1 MSLRNNIIVIK
12 TILLQH
18 RCNKI
23 IYLNYIKYL
32 KLRNTFI
39 VLLIFFSQFGFS
51 QVIKGKVVDQSSGA
65 GVPFA
70 EIFCLET
77 QNGTVS
83 DIEGNWELENVV
95 NFQITLLI
103 RADEFDNKLIKVENQ
118 EKDLIVKL
126 EHSHI
131 HLDEVIVS
139 TSDSKLQRYSAFPVE
154 SRKIADLNKIEQTNL
169 VDAMSNIPGVYNF
182 STGNGI
188 AKPVIRGL
196 SGMRVLTSQNGLRL
210 ENQQWGADHGF
221 AVLNL
226 GIDRVEIIKGPSSLI
241 YGADALGGVIYLAD
255 EPYANLNKQEIKAST
270 KLETN
275 SMSTVNKISLKFSK
289 NNLRFAVYG
298 GYFSRANYAIGNS
311 QIFNSSIKEFVANS
325 KNSGGSFK
333 TAIGYNKNNWVTNF
347 RYQLLYF
354 QNGLPGHTH
363 DSIWELSSFI
373 SSNRS
378 RNYTIPAQIIMN
390 HLAQWENKF
399 YFKNDDVIAQLGFTS
414 NDLKEFGEKVFTPGI
429 DMTLQNYSY
438 NVRWKHHF
446 NKYFDIVS
454 GSQGMLQSNANGER
468 AEEILVPNANFNDL
482 GAYTL
487 MKGTFN
493 LWNIQA
499 GARYDQRSISEIS
512 VGGFDKSYSG
522 VNYSAGISR
531 SSKNLTTRLNA
542 STGFRPPHISE
553 LLADGVHHA
562 TMQYLVGDS
571 NFESERANQ
580 IDFYL
585 GTHFE
590 HLEIVVNP
598 FINQINN
605 YIYKIQRFDVNNQPS
620 IDNNSGLYIFDMRQT
635 DAVFSGGEIAI
646 HYHPHIAHW
655 LHLESNLSL
664 LSTQDSLPFIP
675 QNRLNNTIK
684 VEFKNENKLNLNSF
698 SAQYIHFFEQ
708 NSVAPYETP
717 SSSYE
722 IINISCIGSIS
733 AKHKIGYSFGV
744 NNLLNI
750 NYIDHLSR
758 LKNYDIPNPGRNFY
772 VKLSLTI

>member
-18 RCNKI
+18 CCNKI

-270 KLETN
+270 KFESN
-275 SMSTVNKISLKFSK
+275 SMATFNKISYKKSK
-289 NNLRFAVYG
+289 DNLRFAVYG
-298 GYFSRANYAIGNS
+298 GFFSRNNYAIGENDLLNPS
-311 QIFNSSIKEFVANS
+311 DREYVVNS

-333 TAIGYNKNNWVTNF
+333 TAIGYNKNNWITNL

-363 DSIWELSSFI
+363 DANPDVSSFL
-373 SSNRS
+373 SNSRNRS
-378 RNYTIPAQIIMN
+378 YSIPAQKIFN
-390 HLAQWENKF
+390 HLVQWENKF
-399 YFKNDDVIAQLGFTS
+399 YFKNDELIAQLGFTS
-414 NDLKEFGEKVFTPGI
+414 NELKEYGEKVTVAGI
-429 DMTLQNYSY
+429 NMTLQNTSY

-446 NKYFDIVS
+446 NKHFEIVS
-454 GSQGMLQSNANGER
+454 GSQGMLQSNANGQYV
-468 AEEILVPNANFNDL
+468 EEILVPDANFTDL
-482 GAYTL
+482 GAFSL
-487 MKGTFN
+487 LKGTFN

-499 GARYDQRSISEIS
+499 GARYDNRSITTKEL
-512 VGGFDKSYSG
+512 VDGFDKSFNG

-562 TMQYLVGDS
+562 TMQYLVGDR
-571 NFESERANQ
+571 NFISERAYQ

-585 GTHFE
+585 GTHFD
-590 HLEIVVNP
+590 HLEIVINP

-605 YIYKIQRFDVNNQPS
+605 YIYKSPTGQTDT
-620 IDNNSGLYIFDMRQT
+620 NSGLDIFEMKQT
-635 DAVFSGGEIAI
+635 DAVFSGGDIAI
-646 HYHPHIAHW
+646 HYHPHMAHW

-664 LSTQDSLPFIP
+664 LSTEENLPFIP
-675 QNRLNNTIK
+675 QNRLNNRIK
-684 VEFKNENKLNLNSF
+684 IEFKGEKKLRINSL
-698 SAQYIHFFEQ
+698 SAQYIHFFKQ
-708 NSVAPYETP
+708 DNVATYETP
-717 SSSYE
+717 SSPYQL
-722 IINISCIGSIS
+722 INLGCNGSFS
-733 AKHKIGYSFGV
+733 AKHQINYSLGV
-744 NNLLNI
+744 NNLLNVR
-750 NYIDHLSR
+750 YIDHLSR
-758 LKNYDIPNPGRNFY
+758 LKTYEIPNTGRNIY
-772 VKLSLTI
+772 VKLSLTL

>member
-1 MSLRNNIIVIK
+1 MRNFFTVI
-12 TILLQH
+12 
-18 RCNKI
+18 
-23 IYLNYIKYL
+23 
-32 KLRNTFI
+32 
-39 VLLIFFSQFGFS
+39 LIFCFQLVYSQ
-51 QVIKGKVVDQSSGA
+51 IIRGKVVDNNSGNGIA
-65 GVPFA
+65 FA

-77 QNGTVS
+77 QNGTIS
-83 DIEGNWELENVV
+83 DIDGNWELENQVD
-95 NFQITLLI
+95 FQIKLLVKAI
-103 RADEFDNKLIKVENQ
+103 EFDKKLIKVENK
-118 EKDLIVKL
+118 EKNLIIKL

-139 TSDSKLQRYSAFPVE
+139 TSDSELQRYSVFPVE
-154 SRKIADLNKIEQTNL
+154 SRKIADLSKIEQTNL
-169 VDAMSNIPGVYNF
+169 VDAMSNIPGIYNF

-255 EPYANLNKQEIKAST
+255 EPYANINKQEINAST

-275 SMSTVNKISLKFSK
+275 SMASVNKISYKSSK

-298 GYFSRANYAIGNS
+298 GYFTRANYAIGNS
-311 QIFNSSIKEFVANS
+311 QIFNSSAKEFVTNS
-325 KNSGGSFK
+325 KNSGSSFK
-333 TAIGYNKNNWVTNF
+333 TAIGYNKNKWITNF

-373 SSNRS
+373 TANQT
-378 RNYTIPAQIIMN
+378 RNYTIPAQKIIN

-399 YFKNDDVIAQLGFTS
+399 YFKSDELIAQLGFTS
-414 NDLKEFGEKVFTPGI
+414 NDLKEFGEKLFTPGI
-429 DMTLQNYSY
+429 DMTLQNTSY
-438 NVRWKHHF
+438 NLRWKHNF
-446 NKYFDIVS
+446 NKYFDLVS
-454 GSQGMLQSNANGER
+454 GSQGMFQNNTNGQK
-468 AEEILVPNANFNDL
+468 AEEILVPNSNFNDF

-487 MKGTFN
+487 LKSTFN
-493 LWNIQA
+493 LWNIQL
-499 GARYDQRSISEIS
+499 GARYDQRSVTTKE
-512 VGGFDKSYSG
+512 VLDVFDKSFSG
-522 VNYSAGISR
+522 LNYSAGISR
-531 SSKNLTTRLNA
+531 SNKYLTTRLNA

-562 TMQYLVGDS
+562 TMQYLVGDR

-585 GTHFE
+585 GAHFD
-590 HLEIVVNP
+590 HLEIVINP

-605 YIYKIQRFDVNNQPS
+605 YIYKIQRFDFNNHPVT
-620 IDNNSGLYIFDMRQT
+620 DNNSGLYIFDMRQT
-635 DAVFSGGEIAI
+635 NAVFSGGEIAM

-655 LHLESNLSL
+655 LHLESNLSIL
-664 LSTQDSLPFIP
+664 TNQDSLPFVP

-698 SAQYIHFFEQ
+698 SAQYLHFFEQ

-717 SSSYE
+717 SSAYQ
-722 IINISCIGSIS
+722 ILNFSCIGSIS
-733 AKHKIGYSFGV
+733 TKYKIGYSLGI
-744 NNLLNI
+744 NNLLNV

-758 LKNYDIPNPGRNFY
+758 LKNYNIPNPGRNFF
-772 VKLSLTI
+772 VKLSLTL

>member
-1 MSLRNNIIVIK
+1 MRNYFTVI
-12 TILLQH
+12 LFLCFQFAH
-18 RCNKI
+18 
-23 IYLNYIKYL
+23 
-32 KLRNTFI
+32 
-39 VLLIFFSQFGFS
+39 SQI
-51 QVIKGKVVDQSSGA
+51 IKGKVVDNNSGA
-65 GVPFA
+65 GIAFA

-83 DIEGNWELENVV
+83 DIDGNWELENQV

-103 RADEFDNKLIKVENQ
+103 RADEFDNKLIKVESQ
-118 EKDLIVKL
+118 EKDLIIKL

-169 VDAMSNIPGVYNF
+169 VDAMSNIPGIYNF

-226 GIDRVEIIKGPSSLI
+226 GIDRVEIIKGPSSLT

-270 KLETN
+270 KFETN
-275 SMSTVNKISLKFSK
+275 SMATFNKISYKKSK
-289 NNLRFAVYG
+289 DNLRFAVYG
-298 GYFSRANYAIGNS
+298 GYFSRNNYTIGDSNL
-311 QIFNSSIKEFVANS
+311 FNPSGKEFVVNS

-333 TAIGYNKNNWVTNF
+333 TAIGYNKNNWITNF

-363 DSIWELSSFI
+363 DANPDVSSFL
-373 SSNRS
+373 SNSRNRS
-378 RNYTIPAQIIMN
+378 YTIPAQKIFN

-399 YFKNDDVIAQLGFTS
+399 YFKNDEVIAQLGFTS
-414 NDLKEFGEKVFTPGI
+414 NELKEYGEKVSVAGI
-429 DMTLQNYSY
+429 DMTLQNSSYSI
-438 NVRWKHHF
+438 RWKHNF

-454 GSQGMLQSNANGER
+454 GSQGMFQSNTNGQYS
-468 AEEILVPNANFNDL
+468 EEILVPNSNFNDL

-487 MKGTFN
+487 LKGAFN

-499 GARYDQRSISEIS
+499 GARYDQRSITTKE
-512 VGGFDKSYSG
+512 VVDGFDKSFNG

-531 SSKNLTTRLNA
+531 SSKTLTTRLNA

-562 TMQYLVGDS
+562 TMQYLVGDR
-571 NFESERANQ
+571 NFISERANQ

-585 GTHFE
+585 GTHFD
-590 HLEIVVNP
+590 HLEIVINP
-598 FINQINN
+598 FINRINN
-605 YIYKIQRFDVNNQPS
+605 YIYKSPTGLTDTT
-620 IDNNSGLYIFDMRQT
+620 SGLDIFQMKQT
-635 DAVFSGGEIAI
+635 NAVFLGGEIAI

-655 LHLESNLSL
+655 LHLETNLSL
-664 LSTQDSLPFIP
+664 LTTQDNLPFIP

-684 VEFKNENKLNLNSF
+684 VEFENENKLNLNSF

-717 SSSYE
+717 SSSYQ

-733 AKHKIGYSFGV
+733 AKHKIGYSVGL
-744 NNLLNI
+744 NNLLNV

-758 LKNYDIPNPGRNFY
+758 LKNYDIPNPGRNFF
-772 VKLSLTI
+772 VKLSLSL

>member
-1 MSLRNNIIVIK
+1 MSLLNNIIVIK

-18 RCNKI
+18 CCNKI

-118 EKDLIVKL
+118 ETVLIIQL

-131 HLDEVIVS
+131 HLDEVIIS
-139 TSDSKLQRYSAFPVE
+139 TSDSKLQRYSVFPVE

-169 VDAMSNIPGVYNF
+169 IDAMSNIPGVYNF

-196 SGMRVLTSQNGLRL
+196 SGMRILTSQNGLRL

-270 KLETN
+270 KFETN
-275 SMSTVNKISLKFSK
+275 SMATFNKISYKKSK
-289 NNLRFAVYG
+289 DNLRFAVYG
-298 GYFSRANYAIGNS
+298 GFFSRNNYAIGDNDLLNPS
-311 QIFNSSIKEFVANS
+311 DREYVVNS

-333 TAIGYNKNNWVTNF
+333 TAIGYNKNNWITNL

-363 DSIWELSSFI
+363 DANPDVSSFL
-373 SSNRS
+373 SNSRNRS
-378 RNYTIPAQIIMN
+378 YSIPAQKIFN
-390 HLAQWENKF
+390 HLVQWENKF
-399 YFKNDDVIAQLGFTS
+399 YFKNDELIAQLGFTS
-414 NDLKEFGEKVFTPGI
+414 NELKEYGEKVTVAGI
-429 DMTLQNYSY
+429 NMTLQNTSY

-446 NKYFDIVS
+446 NKHFEIVS
-454 GSQGMLQSNANGER
+454 GSQGMLQSNANGQYV
-468 AEEILVPNANFNDL
+468 EEILVPDANFTDL
-482 GAYTL
+482 GAFSL
-487 MKGTFN
+487 LKGTFN

-499 GARYDQRSISEIS
+499 GARYDKRSITTKEL
-512 VGGFDKSYSG
+512 VDGFDKSFNG

-562 TMQYLVGDS
+562 TMQYLVGDR
-571 NFESERANQ
+571 NFISERAYQ

-585 GTHFE
+585 GTHFD
-590 HLEIVVNP
+590 HLEIVINP

-605 YIYKIQRFDVNNQPS
+605 YIYKSPTGQTDT
-620 IDNNSGLYIFDMRQT
+620 NSGLDIFEMKQT
-635 DAVFSGGEIAI
+635 DAVFLGGDIAI
-646 HYHPHIAHW
+646 HYHPHMAHW

-664 LSTQDSLPFIP
+664 LSTEENLPFIP
-675 QNRLNNTIK
+675 QNRLNNRIK
-684 VEFKNENKLNLNSF
+684 IEFKGEKKLRINSL
-698 SAQYIHFFEQ
+698 SAQYVHFFKQ
-708 NSVAPYETP
+708 DNVANYETP
-717 SSSYE
+717 SSSYQL
-722 IINISCIGSIS
+722 INLGCNGSFS
-733 AKHKIGYSFGV
+733 AKHQINYSLGV
-744 NNLLNI
+744 NNLLNVR
-750 NYIDHLSR
+750 YIDHLSR
-758 LKNYDIPNPGRNFY
+758 LKTYEIPNTGRNIY
-772 VKLSLTI
+772 VKLSLTF

>member
-1 MSLRNNIIVIK
+1 M
-12 TILLQH
+12 QQC
-18 RCNKI
+18 CNKS
-23 IYLNYIKYL
+23 IYLQELNSI
-32 KLRNTFI
+32 KLRNFFTVI
-39 VLLIFFSQFGFS
+39 LIFSFQFVYC
-51 QVIKGKVVDQSSGA
+51 QIIKGKVVDNNSGA
-65 GVPFA
+65 GIAFA

-83 DIEGNWELENVV
+83 DVDGNWELENQV

-103 RADEFDNKLIKVENQ
+103 RADEFDNKLIKVESQ
-118 EKDLIVKL
+118 EKDLIIKL

-169 VDAMSNIPGVYNF
+169 VDAMSNIPGIYNF

-255 EPYANLNKQEIKAST
+255 EPYANLNKKEIKAST

-275 SMSTVNKISLKFSK
+275 SMATVNKISYKSSK

-298 GYFSRANYAIGNS
+298 GYFSRANYAVGNS
-311 QIFNSSIKEFVANS
+311 QIFNTSEKEFVTNS

-333 TAIGYNKNNWVTNF
+333 TAIGYNKNNWITNF

-363 DSIWELSSFI
+363 DSVWELSSFI
-373 SSNRS
+373 SSNQS
-378 RNYTIPAQIIMN
+378 RNYTIPAQKIIN

-399 YFKNDDVIAQLGFTS
+399 YFKEDEVIAQIGFTS
-414 NDLKEFGEKVFTPGI
+414 NDLKEFGEKIFTPGI
-429 DMTLQNYSY
+429 DMTLQNSSYSI
-438 NVRWKHHF
+438 RWKHNF

-454 GSQGMLQSNANGER
+454 GSQGMFQSNTNGQK
-468 AEEILVPNANFNDL
+468 AEEILVPNSNFNDL

-487 MKGTFN
+487 LKGTFN

-499 GARYDQRSISEIS
+499 GARYDQRSITTKED
-512 VGGFDKSYSG
+512 VDGFDKSFNG
-522 VNYSAGISR
+522 INYSAGISR
-531 SSKNLTTRLNA
+531 SSKTLTTRLNA

-562 TMQYLVGDS
+562 TMQYLVGDR
-571 NFESERANQ
+571 NFISERANQ

-585 GTHFE
+585 GTHFD
-590 HLEIVVNP
+590 HLEIVINP

-605 YIYKIQRFDVNNQPS
+605 YIYKSPTGLTDTT
-620 IDNNSGLYIFDMRQT
+620 SGLDIFEMKQT
-635 DAVFSGGEIAI
+635 DAVFSGGDIAI
-646 HYHPHIAHW
+646 HYHPHFAHW

-664 LSTQDSLPFIP
+664 LSTEEKDLPFIP
-675 QNRLNNTIK
+675 QNRLNNGIK
-684 VEFKNENKLNLNSF
+684 IEFKGENKFRINSLAARYVYF
-698 SAQYIHFFEQ
+698 FAQE
-708 NSVAPYETP
+708 NVASYETT
-717 SSSYE
+717 SSAYQL
-722 IINISCIGSIS
+722 INLGCTGSVS
-733 AKHKIGYSFGV
+733 SKHKVNYSLGV
-744 NNLLNI
+744 NNLLNVR
-750 NYIDHLSR
+750 YIDHLSR
-758 LKNYDIPNPGRNFY
+758 LKTYEIPNPGRNIY

>member
-1 MSLRNNIIVIK
+1 
-12 TILLQH
+12 LQH
-18 RCNKI
+18 CCNKN
-23 IYLNYIKYL
+23 IYLPSNKSKIL
-32 KLRNTFI
+32 KSKFVT
-39 VLLIFFSQFGFS
+39 LLVFLCQLGFS
-51 QVIKGKVVDQSSGA
+51 QVLKGKVVDYKTGL

-70 EIFCLET
+70 EVFCLET
-77 QNGTVS
+77 QNGTIS
-83 DIEGNWELENVV
+83 DNNGNWEIKNMV

-103 RADEFDNKLIKVENQ
+103 KADEFDNKLVRVVNQ
-118 EKDLIVKL
+118 NSDELIIQL
-126 EHSHI
+126 EQSHI

-139 TSDSKLQRYSAFPVE
+139 TSDSKLQRYSTFPVE

-169 VDAMSNIPGVYNF
+169 IDAMSNIPGIFNF

-255 EPYANLNKQEIKAST
+255 EPYANFNKNEFKAST
-270 KLETN
+270 KFESN
-275 SMSTVNKISLKFSK
+275 SMATFNKVSYKTSRR
-289 NNLRFAVYG
+289 NLRFAVYG
-298 GYFSRANYAIGNS
+298 GYFSRANYAVGNS
-311 QIFNSSIKEFVANS
+311 EFLNLSNKEYVTNS
-325 KNSGGSFK
+325 KNSGGSLK
-333 TAIGYNKNNWVTNF
+333 TALGYNKNNWITNF
-347 RYQLLYF
+347 RYQMLYF

-363 DSIWELSSFI
+363 DSVWEASSFLSS
-373 SSNRS
+373 NQTRS
-378 RNYTIPAQIIMN
+378 YSIPAQKIFN

-399 YFKNDDVIAQLGFTS
+399 YFKNDEVITQLGFTS
-414 NDLKEFGEKVFTPGI
+414 NELKEFGEKVFTPGI

-446 NKYFDIVS
+446 NDDFEIVS
-454 GSQGMLQSNANGER
+454 GSQGMFQSNSNGPK
-468 AEEILVPNANFNDL
+468 AEEILVPNAGFNDL
-482 GAYTL
+482 GAFSL
-487 MKGTFN
+487 IKGTFN

-499 GARYDQRSISEIS
+499 GARYDQRKVKTQELI
-512 VGGFDKSYSG
+512 GGFDKGFSG
-522 VNYSAGISR
+522 INYSAGISR
-531 SSKNLTTRLNA
+531 SSKTLTTRINA
-542 STGFRPPHISE
+542 STGYRPPHISE

-562 TMQYLVGDS
+562 TMQYLVGDR
-571 NFESERANQ
+571 NFKSERANQ

-585 GTHFE
+585 GTHFD
-590 HLEIVVNP
+590 HLEIVINP

-605 YIYKIQRFDVNNQPS
+605 YIYKIQRFDNNNQPER
-620 IDNNSGLYIFDMRQT
+620 DDYSGLFIFDMKQT
-635 DAVFSGGEIAI
+635 NAVFYGGDIAI

-664 LSTQDSLPFIP
+664 LSNQDSLPFIP

-684 VEFKNENKLNLNSF
+684 VDFKSENKLNLKSL
-698 SAQYIHFFEQ
+698 SAQYIYFFDQ
-708 NSVAPYETP
+708 NSVAPYETT
-717 SSSYE
+717 SSSYQL
-722 IINISCIGSIS
+722 INFSCNGSIS
-733 AKHKIGYSFGV
+733 SKNNIEYSIGI

-758 LKNYDIPNPGRNFY
+758 LKTYEIPNPGRNVY
-772 VKLSLTI
+772 VKFSLTI

>member
-1 MSLRNNIIVIK
+1 LRNFFTVI
-12 TILLQH
+12 
-18 RCNKI
+18 
-23 IYLNYIKYL
+23 
-32 KLRNTFI
+32 
-39 VLLIFFSQFGFS
+39 LIFSFQFVYSQI
-51 QVIKGKVVDQSSGA
+51 IKGKVVDNNSGA
-65 GVPFA
+65 GIAFA

-83 DIEGNWELENVV
+83 DVDGNWKLENQV

-118 EKDLIVKL
+118 ESELIVQL
-126 EHSHI
+126 DQSHI
-131 HLDEVIVS
+131 HLDEVIIS

-169 VDAMSNIPGVYNF
+169 VDAMSNIPGIYNF

-275 SMSTVNKISLKFSK
+275 SMATFNKISYKKSK
-289 NNLRFAVYG
+289 DNLRFAVYG
-298 GYFSRANYAIGNS
+298 GYFSRNNYAIGDSGLLNTS
-311 QIFNSSIKEFVANS
+311 AKEYVVNS

-333 TAIGYNKNNWVTNF
+333 TSIGYNKNNWITNF

-363 DSIWELSSFI
+363 DANPDVSSFL
-373 SSNRS
+373 SNSRNRS
-378 RNYTIPAQIIMN
+378 YTIPAQKIIN

-399 YFKNDDVIAQLGFTS
+399 YFKNDEVIAQLGFTS
-414 NDLKEFGEKVFTPGI
+414 NELKEYGEKVSVAGI
-429 DMTLQNYSY
+429 NMTLQNRSYSI
-438 NVRWKHHF
+438 RWKHNF

-454 GSQGMLQSNANGER
+454 GSQGMFQSNTNGQY
-468 AEEILVPNANFNDL
+468 AEEILVPNSNFNDL

-487 MKGTFN
+487 LKGTFN

-499 GARYDQRSISEIS
+499 GARYDQRSITTKEN
-512 VGGFDKSYSG
+512 VDGFDKNFSG

-531 SSKNLTTRLNA
+531 SSKTFTTRLNA

-562 TMQYLVGDS
+562 TMQYLVGDR
-571 NFESERANQ
+571 NFMSEKANQ

-585 GTHFE
+585 GTHFD
-590 HLEIVVNP
+590 HLEIVFNP

-605 YIYKIQRFDVNNQPS
+605 YIYKSPTGLTDTT
-620 IDNNSGLYIFDMRQT
+620 SGLDIFEMKQT
-635 DAVFSGGEIAI
+635 DAIFSGGDIAI
-646 HYHPHIAHW
+646 HYHPHFAHW

-664 LSTQDSLPFIP
+664 LSTEEKDLPFIP
-675 QNRLNNTIK
+675 QNRLNNGIK
-684 VEFKNENKLNLNSF
+684 IEFKGENKLRINSLAARYVYF
-698 SAQYIHFFEQ
+698 FAQE
-708 NSVAPYETP
+708 NVATYETT
-717 SSSYE
+717 SSAYQL
-722 IINISCIGSIS
+722 INLGCTGTVS
-733 AKHKIGYSFGV
+733 AKHKVNYSLGV

-750 NYIDHLSR
+750 RYIDHLSR
-758 LKNYDIPNPGRNFY
+758 LKTYEIPNQGRNIY
-772 VKLSLTI
+772 VKLKLTI